1 MSKKKNTPLK
11 KKKVPSKKKVSLKK
25 NTEVVEGFLTMD
37 QLATGTPVKVTVKKV
52 RKPKTKVV
60 AKKKA
65 VTKTKK
71 IAKVPVVLPEKN
83 LYIKYYQEV
92 ISLSTNERGLLKEI
106 IFEIRGTLVIPQS
119 LKPYHEPNSH
129 AVQSTFVI
137 PSHIEDPILTR
148 DYSTLTKKEV
158 NRFLTEHFRSD
169 HLAGVKEVIY
179 KEVWPE
185 HKIINE
191 LPWK

>member
-1 MSKKKNTPLK
+1 M
-11 KKKVPSKKKVSLKK
+11 
-25 NTEVVEGFLTMD
+25 
-37 QLATGTPVKVTVKKV
+37 
-52 RKPKTKVV
+52 
-60 AKKKA
+60 
-65 VTKTKK
+65 
-71 IAKVPVVLPEKN
+71 
-83 LYIKYYQEV
+83 
-92 ISLSTNERGLLKEI
+92 
-106 IFEIRGTLVIPQS
+106 
-119 LKPYHEPNSH
+119 
-129 AVQSTFVI
+129 QSTFVI